1 MGMEEINIAIEMINA
16 VKQNKEIIKE
26 IISEFIEVSEDF
38 LPEIDKQIKRI
49 QDYSVD
55 MKDRMIKRFIANG
68 YSKEEAILLSIDTS
82 TAFKKAIKDAGERQQ
97 RAKK

>member
-1 MGMEEINIAIEMINA
+1 MAMEEINIAIEMINA

-26 IISEFIEVSEDF
+26 IISEVVDVSEDF
-38 LPEIDKQIKRI
+38 LPEIDKQIKRL

-55 MKDRMIKRFIANG
+55 MKDRMIKRFIAKG
-68 YSKEEAILLSIDTS
+68 YSQEESILLSIDTS
-82 TAFKKAIKDAGERQQ
+82 TAFKKVIKDAGERQQ